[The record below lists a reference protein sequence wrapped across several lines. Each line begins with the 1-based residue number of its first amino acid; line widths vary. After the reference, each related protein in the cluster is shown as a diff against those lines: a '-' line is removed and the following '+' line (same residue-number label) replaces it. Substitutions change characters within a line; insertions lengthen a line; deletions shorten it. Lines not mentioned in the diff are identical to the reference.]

1 MATPLTEE
9 AGIGAYLEGRLRRAL
24 RLRRPV
30 TTDDLEDA
38 TATMTPEQVG
48 RFLRR
53 VLQNERSNQCVR
65 ANAASPPAGTYH
77 TGDVNVRGYEA
88 CARVLRRAGRNV
100 PRMPPRAPS
109 SKACG
114 CLDADAC
121 RRDRRCAYVSGACVP
136 HAHNA
141 RGFVGASPHPDQ
153 SVYAPTPRARS
164 RVRSAARTRSPRND
178 PDARRD
184 VGAGHSPRMRY
195 VQRGNRL
202 WRSPSRKVRAP
213 LA

>member
-1 MATPLTEE
+1 MATLLTEE
-9 AGIGAYLEGRLRRAL
+9 PGIGEYLEGRLRRAL
-24 RLRRPV
+24 RQRRPV
-30 TTDDLEDA
+30 MTDDLEAA
-38 TATMTPEQVG
+38 TANMSAKQVA

-53 VLQNERSNQCVR
+53 TLQNQRSNQCVR
-65 ANAASPPAGTYH
+65 ASPRGAASYH
-77 TGDVNVRGYEA
+77 AGDVNVRGYEA
-88 CARVLRRAGRNV
+88 CARILARAGTAV
-100 PRMPPRAPS
+100 PALPARARS
-109 SKACG
+109 AKACG

-121 RRDRRCAYVSGACVP
+121 RADRRCAYVSGVCVP

-164 RVRSAARTRSPRND
+164 RTRSAARTRSPRND

-184 VGAGHSPRMRY
+184 VANGHPSRMRY

-202 WRSPSRKVRAP
+202 WRSPSRKVRVP
-213 LA
+213 LG